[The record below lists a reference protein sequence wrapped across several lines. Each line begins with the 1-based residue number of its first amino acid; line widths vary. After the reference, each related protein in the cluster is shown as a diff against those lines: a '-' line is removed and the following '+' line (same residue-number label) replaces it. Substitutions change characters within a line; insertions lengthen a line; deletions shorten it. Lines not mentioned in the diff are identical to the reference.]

1 MSEIEST
8 GEKILVVDD
17 DEFIRLITQTALEG
31 AGYKVTSAEDGL
43 EAWEK
48 IDTDPSAFDLML
60 LDKQMPRM
68 DGITLLQRI
77 KSDVRFVNLPIVML
91 TGAAGTQDVAEGLA
105 NGAHYYLIKPSPEE
119 ILKLTIRNTL
129 NELRNKRELREMAG
143 HQKNS
148 LRILRRAEFS
158 FRTLAEAREL
168 ALWLAEASDN
178 PARTVNGYSELLINA
193 VEHGNLGISYAD
205 KSRLLNE
212 ECWPSEVETRLAD
225 PAYANRHVSVVMEK
239 TDADYKVTI
248 SDEGAG
254 FDWEKYMEFSPERAF
269 DLHGRGIAMSKMMSF
284 DSLQYMGNGN
294 TVVTT
299 VKLG

>member
-1 MSEIEST
+1 MSEIASM

-17 DEFIRLITQTALEG
+17 DEFIRLVTQTALEG
-31 AGYKVTSAEDGL
+31 TGYKVTGAEDGL
-43 EAWEK
+43 DAWEK
-48 IDTDPSAFDLML
+48 IDADPSAFDLML

-68 DGITLLQRI
+68 DGITLLRRI
-77 KSDVRFVNLPIVML
+77 KSDDRFVNLPIVML

-129 NELRNKRELREMAG
+129 DEFRSKRELREMAG
-143 HQKNS
+143 RQKNS

-158 FRTLAEAREL
+158 FRTLTEAREL
-168 ALWLAEASDN
+168 ALWLAEASEN

-205 KSRLLNE
+205 KSRLLSE
-212 ECWPSEVETRLAD
+212 ERWASEVEARLAD
-225 PAYANRHVSVVMEK
+225 PAYANRQVSVVMEK
-239 TDADYKVTI
+239 TGTDCKVTI
-248 SDEGAG
+248 SDQGAG
-254 FDWEKYMEFSPERAF
+254 FDWEKYIEFSPERAF

-284 DSLQYMGNGN
+284 DSLQYVGNGN
-294 TVVTT
+294 TVTT
-299 VKLG
+299 MIKVG